1 MSVSNR
7 IGQQVILGIVLS
19 VVLSAANAQE
29 FTPPSPPEVGS
40 AAAEAGIEDITVEAS
55 ILKQEPFRPRGAK
68 MSLSLEKA
76 ILVAMDKNPDMQI
89 ARRALS
95 GSLADLDLTESAWR
109 NKYFL
114 DSNLDNSL
122 RRRATGSFRL
132 DPEKGL
138 ISDTKREYEN
148 DTLFTVG
155 PRYTR
160 TFKNGSQ
167 LDIEP
172 QFEYQYYSEGAF
184 DSGVKNPEGNHYE
197 DRYSLRLNYNYP
209 LNSRPREE
217 IRTQLENSR
226 ISAIQSDY
234 SLYTQGKGTENFV
247 IVRYWNIK
255 QLQER
260 LQIQR
265 ERLLQSR
272 RVAFIIETQ
281 YRYEN
286 ESLQNVGQ
294 AQTDVLNNEANMID
308 LEGQLRNSMENFNI
322 FLGIPIETDLDLTD
336 TLEVSPLPVSSQEYV
351 AMVTSSNLDLESLR
365 LSIRRTE
372 NSLRV
377 AQLGQQPDLLFS
389 SFAYQSDEGERN
401 LGAGLVFSWAFGD
414 GGATSA
420 RVRALQENLEQAKIR
435 LWDSE
440 RQLIQDTYSD
450 LRELQLQ
457 EQRIEILQ
465 RNVEQSEITLQ
476 NGLLNFQEFG
486 RISFRDLQDLQIDA
500 ADSRSS
506 LVQAKANYN
515 IAKSNL
521 LSKVHEY
528 TPTEEIEPILEFLE

>member
-1 MSVSNR
+1 MSNR
-7 IGQQVILGIVLS
+7 IWHQLIWGMVLT
-19 VVLSAANAQE
+19 VVLSAATAQE
-29 FTPPSPPEVGS
+29 FTPPSPPVVGA
-40 AAAEAGIEDITVEAS
+40 AAAEASIEDITVEAS
-55 ILKQEPFRPRGAK
+55 ILKKEPFRPQGPQMAIT
-68 MSLSLEKA
+68 LEKA
-76 ILVAMDKNPDMQI
+76 ISIALDKNPDMQI
-89 ARRALS
+89 SRRALR
-95 GSLADLDLTESAWR
+95 GSLADLDLTESSWR
-109 NKYFL
+109 DKFYLN
-114 DSNLDNSL
+114 SNLDNTL
-122 RRRATGSFRL
+122 RRRASGSFRL

-160 TFKNGSQ
+160 TFRNGSQ

-172 QFEYQYYSEGAF
+172 QMEYEYYSDGAF
-184 DSGVKNPEGNHYE
+184 DRGVGNPDGNHYE
-197 DRYSLRLNYNYP
+197 DRYSLNLNYNFP

-226 ISAIQSDY
+226 IAAVQSDY
-234 SLYTQGKGTENFV
+234 NLYSQQEITENFV

-281 YRYEN
+281 YKFEN

-322 FLGIPIETDLDLTD
+322 FLGIPIETDLELID
-336 TLEVSPLPVSSQEYV
+336 TLEVTPLPMKSEDYV
-351 AMVTSSNLDLESLR
+351 AMVTSTNLDLKTLR

-372 NSLRV
+372 NSLQV
-377 AQLGQQPDLLFS
+377 ARLGQQPDLIFS
-389 SFAYQSDEGERN
+389 SFAYQTDEGDRN
-401 LGAGLVFSWAFGD
+401 LGAGLIFSWPFGD

-420 RVRALQENLEQAKIR
+420 RVRALQESLEQSKIR
-435 LWDSE
+435 LWDAE
-440 RQLIQDTYSD
+440 RQLIQETYSE

-465 RNVEQSEITLQ
+465 RNVKQSESTLE

-506 LVQAKANYN
+506 LVQAKASYN

-528 TPTEEIEPILEFLE
+528 SPSQEIEPILEFLE